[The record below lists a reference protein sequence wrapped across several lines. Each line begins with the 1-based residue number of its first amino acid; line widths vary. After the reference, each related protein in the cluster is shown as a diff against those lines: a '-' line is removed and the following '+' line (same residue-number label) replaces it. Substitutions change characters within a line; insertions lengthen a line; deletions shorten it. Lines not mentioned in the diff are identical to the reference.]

1 MYNGI
6 FALGFQKSVN
16 KLMPTSILSYKIP
29 QVYSEDNNY
38 KIRVIT
44 VAQPQNQWTN
54 ISHHSQWN
62 TWGAKK
68 KIIQHATK

>member
-1 MYNGI
+1 MNRVIFKMYNGI

-44 VAQPQNQWTN
+44 VAQPQNQ
-54 ISHHSQWN
+54 
-62 TWGAKK
+62 
-68 KIIQHATK
+68 